1 MEETSYSVIFRGE
14 ITEGQDIEN
23 VKQNLA
29 KLFKVNSEKIDW
41 LFSGKSVTIKK
52 NADHTTAMKYR
63 AAMEKAG
70 ALCSLVPS
78 PGESGI
84 KPPEEAE
91 SIKESPQPPDTKESE
106 SSAAPS
112 FSIPPALNVIS
123 PERTLQKLCF
133 SPIQCPSI
141 SGAGNDLDFNR
152 VDMKNVSIDMI
163 LLASVFAE
171 EEPGGVEYRLVL
183 FLKNFKRPFISNVDT
198 IRYNE
203 FPGVKQ
209 ETTLK
214 SLRNFILYLCNTNP
228 DIIIDKHTEEYL
240 RGNEQNL
247 LVVEPLDFI
256 TALGKSLGA

>member
-1 MEETSYSVIFRGE
+1 MEKTSYNVIFRGE
-14 ITEGQDIEN
+14 ITEGQDIEK
-23 VKQNLA
+23 VRQNLA
-29 KLFKVNSEKIDW
+29 KLFKVNSEKIER

-78 PGESGI
+78 PGETGI
-84 KPPEEAE
+84 KPPEEAK
-91 SIKESPQPPDTKESE
+91 SIKEPPQPPDTKESE
-106 SSAAPS
+106 SSAASS

-123 PERTLQKLCF
+123 PERTLRDLCF
-133 SPIQCPSI
+133 SPMQCPSI
-141 SGAGNDLDFNR
+141 SGAGYDLNFNR
-152 VDMKNVSIDMI
+152 ANMKDVPIDTI
-163 LLASVFAE
+163 LLASLFAE
-171 EEPGGVEYRLVL
+171 EEQEVMVYRLVL

-198 IRYNE
+198 IRYKD
-203 FPGVKQ
+203 FPGVKH

-214 SLRNFILYLCNTNP
+214 SLRNFILYLINKNP